1 MATPANDDVRRV
13 SDAERL
19 RRWRLVLGGGD
30 ADGVD
35 SPLGSDD
42 RRKDAALA
50 AVYDVRGAGA
60 GLRGAR
66 RGTGGLARSAP
77 AVSRWLGDIRRY
89 FPTPV
94 VRVIQRDAVE
104 RLELRRLL
112 LEPELLSTVEADV
125 SLVAML
131 VELNQMLPDETRDTA
146 RTVVQAVLDEL
157 RERFEDRTRSA
168 ISGALARGTRTRR
181 PRDSDIDWARTIHAN
196 LRHWLPEQ
204 RTLVPE
210 RLVGH
215 GRRAP
220 SLACDVVVAV
230 DQSASMA
237 DSIVY
242 AALYGAVL
250 AGIPSL
256 RTHLLAFDTA
266 VADLSDLADDPVD
279 VLFGVQLGG
288 GTDISV
294 ALDACRERVTR
305 PADTVVVLI
314 SDLFDGGDR
323 AGMLA
328 RATSLTSSGVTLVVV
343 LSLSDDGTPAYDH
356 VNAEALRSL
365 GAAVFACTPDR
376 FPDLLAAALEGVDA
390 VQLAD
395 LASH

>member
-1 MATPANDDVRRV
+1 MATSANDDVRRV

-50 AVYDVRGAGA
+50 AVYDVRGAAA

-66 RGTGGLARSAP
+66 RGTGGLGRSAP

-168 ISGALARGTRTRR
+168 VSGALARGTRTRR
-181 PRDSDIDWARTIHAN
+181 PRGSDIDWARTIHAN

-220 SLACDVVVAV
+220 SLARDVVVAV

-288 GTDISV
+288 GTDIAV

-328 RATSLTSSGVTLVVV
+328 RAASLTSSGVTLVVV

-356 VNAEALRSL
+356 VNAEALRGL

-376 FPDLLAAALEGVDA
+376 FPDLLAAALEGADA

>member
-220 SLACDVVVAV
+220 SLARDVVVAV

-288 GTDISV
+288 GTDIAA

-305 PADTVVVLI
+305 PAETVVVLI

-323 AGMLA
+323 AVMLA
-328 RATSLTSSGVTLVVV
+328 RAASLVSSGVTLVVV

-356 VNAEALRSL
+356 VNAEALRGL

-376 FPDLLAAALEGVDA
+376 FPDLLAAALEGADA

>member
-220 SLACDVVVAV
+220 SLARDVVVAV

-288 GTDISV
+288 GTDIAA

-305 PADTVVVLI
+305 PAETVVVLI

-323 AGMLA
+323 AVMLA
-328 RATSLTSSGVTLVVV
+328 RAASLVSSGVTLVVV

-356 VNAEALRSL
+356 VNAEALRGL

>member
-1 MATPANDDVRRV
+1 MSAPASDDVRRV

-50 AVYDVRGAGA
+50 AVYDVRGVGG

-66 RGTGGLARSAP
+66 RGTGGLAWSAP

-220 SLACDVVVAV
+220 SLARDVVVAV

-288 GTDISV
+288 GTDIAA

-305 PADTVVVLI
+305 PAETVVVLI

-323 AGMLA
+323 AVMLA
-328 RATSLTSSGVTLVVV
+328 RAASLVSSGVTLVVV

-356 VNAEALRSL
+356 VNAEALRGL

-376 FPDLLAAALEGVDA
+376 FPDLLAAALEGADA